1 LASALL
7 VFYQGFTEDFYQGE
21 VWQLLTNTGPVARLV
36 LLILLAFSILS
47 WAIIFRKLRIF
58 RTAQRESV
66 EFLKV
71 FRQSKRLS
79 EIRTFCRSLKE
90 SPLPE
95 VFQSGY
101 REIESQATTTSTTEN
116 PGKPRIRSLEAV
128 RRALQIGAS
137 TELGR
142 LEKWLVWLAT
152 TGGVTPFVGLFGTV
166 WGIIDAFHGLATAGT
181 ATLHSVAPGI
191 AEALITTAAGLFAAI
206 PAVIAYNVFLQRIK
220 EFGAEIDDF
229 SLEFLNMTERYFID

>member
-1 LASALL
+1 MAAALL
-7 VFYQGFTEDFYQGE
+7 VFYQGFTQDFYQGE
-21 VWQLLTNTGPVARLV
+21 IWQLLTNTGPVARLV
-36 LLILLAFSILS
+36 LLMLLGFSILS
-47 WAIIFRKLRIF
+47 WAIILRKF
-58 RTAQRESV
+58 RTFRAARNESL

-71 FRQSKRLS
+71 FRQSKKLS
-79 EIRTFCRSLKE
+79 EIRAFCRTLKE

-101 REIESQATTTSTTEN
+101 REIEGQAAMIES

-142 LEKWLVWLAT
+142 MEQWLVWLAT
-152 TGGVTPFVGLFGTV
+152 TGSVTPFVGLFGTV

-191 AEALITTAAGLFAAI
+191 AEALITTAAGLFAAV
-206 PAVIAYNVFLQRIK
+206 PAVIAYNILLQRIK
-220 EFGAEIDDF
+220 EFGTQMDDF
-229 SLEFLNMTERYFID
+229 ALEFLNMTERYFVE

>member
-1 LASALL
+1 LAAALL
-7 VFYQGFTEDFYQGE
+7 VFYQGFTQDFYQGE
-21 VWQLLTNTGPVARLV
+21 IWQLLTNTGPVARLV
-36 LLILLAFSILS
+36 LLMLLGFSILS
-47 WAIIFRKLRIF
+47 WAIILRKF
-58 RTAQRESV
+58 RTFRAARNESL

-71 FRQSKRLS
+71 FRQSKKLS
-79 EIRTFCRSLKE
+79 EIRAFCRTLKE

-101 REIESQATTTSTTEN
+101 REIENQAAMVES

-142 LEKWLVWLAT
+142 MEQWLVWLAT
-152 TGGVTPFVGLFGTV
+152 TGSVTPFVGLFGTV

-191 AEALITTAAGLFAAI
+191 AEALITTAAGLFAAV
-206 PAVIAYNVFLQRIK
+206 PAVIAYNILLQRIK
-220 EFGAEIDDF
+220 EFGTQMDDF
-229 SLEFLNMTERYFID
+229 ALEFLNMTERYFVE

>member
-1 LASALL
+1 MAAALL
-7 VFYQGFTEDFYQGE
+7 VFYQGFTQDFYQGE

-36 LLILLAFSILS
+36 LLMLLGFSILS
-47 WAIIFRKLRIF
+47 WAIIIQKLRIF
-58 RTAQRESV
+58 RAAKRESA

-71 FRQSKRLS
+71 FRQSKKLS
-79 EIRTFCRSLKE
+79 EIRAFCRTLKV

-101 REIESQATTTSTTEN
+101 REIESQASMTES

-137 TELGR
+137 TELSR
-142 LEKWLVWLAT
+142 LEQWLVWLAT

-181 ATLHSVAPGI
+181 ASLHSVAPGI

-206 PAVIAYNVFLQRIK
+206 PAVIAYNYFLQRIK
-220 EFGAEIDDF
+220 EFGTQMDDF
-229 SLEFLNMTERYFID
+229 ALEFLNMTERYFVD

>member
-1 LASALL
+1 MAAALL
-7 VFYQGFTEDFYQGE
+7 VFYQGFTQDFYQGE

-47 WAIIFRKLRIF
+47 WAIIFLKF
-58 RTAQRESV
+58 RTFRAAQRESV

-71 FRQSKRLS
+71 FRQSKKLS
-79 EIRTFCRSLKE
+79 EIRAFCRTLKE

-101 REIESQATTTSTTEN
+101 REIESQATMTEN

-137 TELGR
+137 TEMGR

-152 TGGVTPFVGLFGTV
+152 TGAVTPFVGLFGTV

-181 ATLHSVAPGI
+181 ASLHSVAPGI
-191 AEALITTAAGLFAAI
+191 AEALITTAAGLFTAI
-206 PAVIAYNVFLQRIK
+206 PAVIAYNIFLQRIK
-220 EFGAEIDDF
+220 EFGTQMDDF
-229 SLEFLNMTERYFID
+229 SLEFLNMTERHFTD

>member
-1 LASALL
+1 MAAALL
-7 VFYQGFTEDFYQGE
+7 VFYQGFTQDFYQGE

-47 WAIIFRKLRIF
+47 WAIILRKLRTF
-58 RTAQRESV
+58 RAAQRESV

-71 FRQSKRLS
+71 FRQSKKLS
-79 EIRTFCRSLKE
+79 EIRAFCRTLKE

-101 REIESQATTTSTTEN
+101 REIESQATMTEN

-137 TELGR
+137 SELSR
-142 LEKWLVWLAT
+142 LEQWLVWLAT

-181 ATLHSVAPGI
+181 ASLHSVAPGI

-206 PAVIAYNVFLQRIK
+206 PAVIAYNYFLQRIK
-220 EFGAEIDDF
+220 EFGTQMDDF
-229 SLEFLNMTERYFID
+229 ALEFLNMTERYFTD